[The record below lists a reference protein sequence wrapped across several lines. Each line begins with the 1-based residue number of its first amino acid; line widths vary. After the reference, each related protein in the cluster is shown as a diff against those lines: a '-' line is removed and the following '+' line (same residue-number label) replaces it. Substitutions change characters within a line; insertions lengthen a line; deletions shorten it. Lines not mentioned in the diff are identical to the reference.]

1 LQLQS
6 AAGVAA
12 IGRCTHTPRGIH
24 ATHRPTS
31 AQLAGGTP
39 TICSSHSQRSPSIR
53 CELAI
58 GWGFH
63 YAVGIAYAAL
73 YLAKSRLVLAS
84 EPTLISALVFAIAL
98 VVPCFVM
105 QPALGL
111 GFFAARTPRPSVTRI
126 ISISGH
132 AASVSISVPSRP
144 VSFEPMRTSPP
155 DVCFTPESRHRP
167 SILGYLPVPLA

>member
-1 LQLQS
+1 M
-6 AAGVAA
+6 
-12 IGRCTHTPRGIH
+12 
-24 ATHRPTS
+24 
-31 AQLAGGTP
+31 
-39 TICSSHSQRSPSIR
+39 
-53 CELAI
+53 
-58 GWGFH
+58 
-63 YAVGIAYAAL
+63 
-73 YLAKSRLVLAS
+73 
-84 EPTLISALVFAIAL
+84 VFAIAL
-98 VVPCFVM
+98 LVVPWFVM